1 MCCISKEKKTKT
13 AETDIHVLKIMQK
26 KAKGYRTPFTHHY
39 LKKNIMSGEMPLVAA
54 CDGFHFKGNLLGR
67 KSFWDSL
74 MYNCVDKDAEKLYI
88 YDNGFIHTFPSDKN
102 LKVLKDRGLEVF
114 DCIIPSG
121 AEYVEGEYV
130 SIGPKGVVIKQKTY
144 ASSQIYFVGKH
155 VN

>member
-39 LKKNIMSGEMPLVAA
+39 LKKNIMSGEMPLVAS

-74 MYNCVDKDAEKLYI
+74 MYDCVDKDADKLYI

-102 LKVLKDRGLEVF
+102 LKVLKNRGFEIF
-114 DCIIPSG
+114 DCIIPAG
-121 AEYVEGEYV
+121 A
-130 SIGPKGVVIKQKTY
+130 
-144 ASSQIYFVGKH
+144 
-155 VN
+155 